1 MSEARAGG
9 GTGGGT
15 VRASDA
21 RFVGS
26 IPEYYHRYL
35 GPLLFVRYAE
45 DLAARLRVPADGSV
59 LEIAAGTGI
68 LTEALIARLPTTVSL
83 TVTDLNEPMLA
94 MGSQRLRERA
104 EARGKVRWQQADA
117 TALDALGS
125 GEFDAVVCQFGAM
138 FFPDRAAAARET
150 HRVLRA
156 GGEWLFSVWGSLADN
171 PFGQVIEETLT
182 RLFPTDTPRFYS
194 VPFGFSDPDAL
205 RAMVRAGGFPEPRIE
220 TLRFELQSPSAH
232 EAALGLVRGNPLIAA
247 IEERKT
253 VPADAVIAELTDA
266 LGSRFGD
273 NPLKIQSL
281 VLVVSVRK
289 ESDGTSALPGTR

>member
-1 MSEARAGG
+1 MTEARAGG
-9 GTGGGT
+9 EAGGT

-117 TALDALGS
+117 TSLAASGS
-125 GEFDAVVCQFGAM
+125 GEFDAVVCQFGVM
-138 FFPDRAAAARET
+138 FFPDKAAAARET

-156 GGEWLFSVWGSLADN
+156 GGEWLFSVWGSFADN
-171 PFGQVIEETLT
+171 PFGQVVQETLT
-182 RLFPTDTPRFYS
+182 RLFPTDTPQFYS

-220 TLRFELQSPSAH
+220 TLRSELQAPSAH

-281 VLVVSVRK
+281 VRVVSVRK
-289 ESDGTSALPGTR
+289 E

>member
-1 MSEARAGG
+1 MSETAGAEG
-9 GTGGGT
+9 GAI
-15 VRASDA
+15 RASDA

-35 GPLLFVRYAE
+35 GPLLFVRPAE

-59 LEIAAGTGI
+59 LEVAAGTGI

-83 TVTDLNEPMLA
+83 VITDLNEPMLA
-94 MGSQRLRERA
+94 MGSQRLRQRA
-104 EARGKVRWQQADA
+104 EARGRVRWQLADA
-117 TALDALGS
+117 TSLDASGD

-138 FFPDRAAAARET
+138 FFPDRAKAARET

-156 GGEWLFSVWGSLADN
+156 GGEWLFSVQGSLAEN
-171 PFGQVIEETLT
+171 PFGQVVQQTLT
-182 RLFPTDTPRFYS
+182 RLFPTGTPQFYS
-194 VPFGFSDPDAL
+194 VPFSFSDPDAL

-220 TLRFELQSPSAH
+220 TVRLELQSPSAH

-273 NPLKIQSL
+273 NPMKIQS
-281 VLVVSVRK
+281 VSRVITVRK
-289 ESDGTSALPGTR
+289 E